1 MNKTTQ
7 YELESNWISAE
18 GMPGVNCRYG
28 DIVRIKTGE
37 HAGETGEVIALLSIE
52 PAPTYGVVLP
62 PDEKF
67 VVVFQNDVET
77 TGLNSGGTLTLVKP
91 YEQPRTSTPQ

>member
-1 MNKTTQ
+1 MSKPTQ
-7 YELESNWISAE
+7 YDLESKWISAE

-28 DIVRIKTGE
+28 DVVRIKTGKYI
-37 HAGETGEVIALLSIE
+37 GDTGEVIALLSTE
-52 PAPTYGVVLP
+52 PMPKYGVVLP

-67 VVVFQNDVET
+67 VVVDQNDVET

-91 YEQPRTSTPQ
+91 GERPTTSTRR